1 MKKLLALLLIAPLFT
16 ITVLTVSPDANGS
29 LRQYKAGIEE
39 STWYNDDP
47 NRLECT
53 LNHQIPGYGMASFT
67 SYASKTLNMEF
78 NLDMLRLPKSYGV
91 AAVYSVPP
99 KWMPGKM
106 HKSIADMKIRKQFD
120 GDLPEQAAWTMLSEL
135 EKGFWPTL
143 YYQDWY
149 SKYDQVAVAL
159 NASNFR
165 MPYESF
171 VNCVSNLLPY
181 SFDDI
186 KYTVLTYKFGG
197 TELTKASKRKLDMI
211 GAYLREDPELELVL
225 VDGYT
230 DSYGGKSKNKQVSIQ
245 RAVEIKSYF
254 TEQGVEATR
263 IDVTGHGER
272 RHAAPNTTP
281 GSRAKNRRVV
291 VRMAKA

>member
-1 MKKLLALLLIAPLFT
+1 MKKLLAMLIITPLLTASIA
-16 ITVLTVSPDANGS
+16 ANAS
-29 LRQYKAGIEE
+29 LRQYKADVEE
-39 STWYNDDP
+39 SVWFTDDP

-53 LNHQIPGYGMASFT
+53 LNHQIPGYGTASFT

-106 HKSIADMKIRKQFD
+106 HKSIADMKLRKQFD

-149 SKYDQVAVAL
+149 SQYDQVAVAL

-165 MPYESF
+165 LPYESF
-171 VNCVSNLLPY
+171 VDCVSNLLPY

-197 TELTKASKRKLDMI
+197 TQLTKASQRKLDMI
-211 GAYLREDPELELVL
+211 GAYLREDPDLELVL

-230 DSYGGKSKNKQVSIQ
+230 DSYGGKSKNKQVSVQ

-254 TEQGVEATR
+254 SGLGVEPTR

-272 RHAAPNTTP
+272 RHAAPNSTS

-291 VRMAKA
+291 VRMSKA

>member
-1 MKKLLALLLIAPLFT
+1 MKKLLALLLVVPL
-16 ITVLTVSPDANGS
+16 LANAS
-29 LRQYKAGIEE
+29 LRQYKADVEE
-39 STWYNDDP
+39 SNWFNDQP
-47 NRLECT
+47 NRLQCT
-53 LNHQIPGYGMASFT
+53 LNHRIPGYGTASFT
-67 SYASKTLNMEF
+67 SMASKILNMEF

-99 KWMPGKM
+99 KWMPGLI
-106 HKSIADMKIRKQFD
+106 HKTIADMTIRKQFD

-149 SKYDQVAVAL
+149 SEYDKVAVAL
-159 NASNFR
+159 NASNFHE
-165 MPYESF
+165 PYEQF

-197 TELTKASKRKLDMI
+197 SELTKASKRKLDMI
-211 GAYLREDPELELVL
+211 GAYLQEDPELELVL
-225 VDGYT
+225 LDGYT
-230 DSYGGKSKNKQVSIQ
+230 DSYGGKSKNQEVSVQ
-245 RAVEIKSYF
+245 RAGAIRDYF
-254 TEQGVEATR
+254 VGMGVDSGR

-272 RHAAPNTTP
+272 RHAASNATSN
-281 GSRAKNRRVV
+281 SRAKNRRVV
-291 VRMAKA
+291 IRMQKV